1 MVREVYK
8 PPTVTEAKQQLRTAF
23 ANTEYFGFIKKHP
36 LESAGLSLLAGVFVG
51 KLNKGQLS
59 PSLLGLAVQLLKR
72 V

>member
-8 PPTVTEAKQQLRTAF
+8 PPTVTEAKQQLRTAS
-23 ANTEYFGFIKKHP
+23 ADAEYFDFIKKHP
-36 LESAGLSLLAGVFVG
+36 LESAGLSLLAGVLVG

-59 PSLLGLAVQLLKR
+59 PSLLGLAVQLLKH

>member
-1 MVREVYK
+1 MVREAYQ

-36 LESAGLSLLAGVFVG
+36 LESAGASLLAGVLVG
-51 KLNKGQLS
+51 TLNKGQLS
-59 PSLLGLAVQLLKR
+59 PSLLGLIMQLLKR

>member
-1 MVREVYK
+1 MVREVYQ

-36 LESAGLSLLAGVFVG
+36 LESAGASLLAGVLAG
-51 KLNKGQLS
+51 TLNKGQLS
-59 PSLLGLAVQLLKR
+59 PSLLELIMQLLKR

>member
-8 PPTVTEAKQQLRTAF
+8 PPTVAEAKQHLRSAS
-23 ANTEYFGFIKKHP
+23 ASSQYFDFIKKHP
-36 LESAGLSLLAGVFVG
+36 LESAGLSLLAGVLFG

-59 PSLLGLAVQLLKR
+59 PSLLGLAVQLLKH